1 MRNNID
7 IRPNS
12 DALPGIAQLQDIVGA
27 IMTVGLVLSVL
38 AVIIAAI
45 VWAFGANSS
54 NPHLGSRGK
63 TGVLVGLGA
72 ALICGAAVSGVN
84 FFWTI
89 GQSVG

>member
-1 MRNNID
+1 MRTDID
-7 IRPNS
+7 ITPNA
-12 DALPGIAQLQDIVGA
+12 DGLPGIAQLQDVVGA
-27 IMTVGLVLSVL
+27 LMTVGLVLSVL

-54 NPHLGSRGK
+54 NPHLASRGK

-72 ALICGAAVSGVN
+72 ALICGAAVSAVN
-84 FFWTI
+84 FFWHV

>member
-1 MRNNID
+1 MRNDINIK
-7 IRPNS
+7 PNA
-12 DALPGIAQLQDIVGA
+12 DGLPGIPELEDLVGA

-54 NPHLGSRGK
+54 NPHMASRGK

-72 ALICGAAVSGVN
+72 ALICGASVSAVN
-84 FFWTI
+84 FFWNI
-89 GQSVG
+89 GQTVG

>member
-1 MRNNID
+1 MRNDINIK
-7 IRPNS
+7 PNA
-12 DALPGIAQLQDIVGA
+12 DGLPGIAELQHLVGA

-54 NPHLGSRGK
+54 NPHLASRGK

-72 ALICGAAVSGVN
+72 ALICGAAVSAVE
-84 FFWTI
+84 FFWAV

>member
-1 MRNNID
+1 MRNDINIK
-7 IRPNS
+7 PNA
-12 DALPGIAQLQDIVGA
+12 DGLPGISELEDLVGA

-54 NPHLGSRGK
+54 NPHMASRGK

-72 ALICGAAVSGVN
+72 ALICGASVSAVN
-84 FFWTI
+84 FFWNI
-89 GQSVG
+89 GQTVG

>member
-1 MRNNID
+1 MRNDINIK
-7 IRPNS
+7 PNT
-12 DALPGIAQLQDIVGA
+12 DGLPGIAELEDLVGA

-54 NPHLGSRGK
+54 NPHMASRGK

-72 ALICGAAVSGVN
+72 ALICGASVSAVN
-84 FFWTI
+84 FFWNI
-89 GQSVG
+89 GQTVG